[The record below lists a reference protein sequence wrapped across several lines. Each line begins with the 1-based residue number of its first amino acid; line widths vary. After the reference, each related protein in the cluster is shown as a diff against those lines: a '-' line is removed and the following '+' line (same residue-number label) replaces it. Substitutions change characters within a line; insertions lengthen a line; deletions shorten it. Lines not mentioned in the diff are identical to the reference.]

1 MKKILFPLFIS
12 LFLIACSNNPPNQ
25 VEGSKEAITSQD
37 LTALQHVEWSK
48 NATIYEANIRQ
59 MTPEGTFKAM
69 EAKLPEIKD
78 LGVKI
83 IWLMPIQPI
92 GVLNRKGGLGSYYSV
107 KDYTAINPEFGTMN
121 DFKSLVNKA
130 HEMDLKILID
140 WVANHTSWDNVWIA
154 DHPDWFTKDADGN
167 FIAPNPDWSDVM
179 DLNYD
184 NMEMQAAM
192 IDAMKFW
199 VTETDIDGF
208 RCDVAYMVPVEFW
221 NEMRV
226 ELDAVKPMFM
236 LAEAEQDDHHLE
248 AFDMSYA
255 WELMHLMKH
264 VIDGDSTLNSID
276 KYMAREKN
284 KFSSNDYRMQ
294 LLTSHDENSWN
305 GTVEE
310 RYGSAEK
317 AVAVL
322 VYTINGMPLI
332 YSGQEYGNDKRL
344 EFFEKD
350 NPNYADPEI
359 FDFYKTMMHL
369 NKINRAL
376 WNGNEGGDYHRI
388 KTTADEK
395 VFVLKRQKDE
405 SVVVSMVNFSDKP
418 QKFKLQLSEDLFLA
432 DVFTSVETLLINNIE
447 ITLPAY
453 GYKVLE
459 K

>member
-1 MKKILFPLFIS
+1 MKNILTFTLIS
-12 LFLIACSNNPPNQ
+12 LLLVACSNNQPQLVESTNQ
-25 VEGSKEAITSQD
+25 ENIAPVSQE
-37 LTALQHVEWSK
+37 LKHVEWSK

-59 MTPEGTFKAM
+59 MTPEGTFKAL
-69 EAKLPEIKD
+69 EAKLSEIKD
-78 LGVKI
+78 LGIEI

-92 GVLNRKGGLGSYYSV
+92 GELNRKGGLGSYYSV
-107 KDYTAINPEFGTMN
+107 MDYTAVNPEFGSMD

-130 HEMDLKILID
+130 HEMDMKILID

-154 DHPDWFTKDADGN
+154 DHPDWFTKDENGN

-221 NEMRV
+221 NEMRI
-226 ELDAVKPMFM
+226 ELDAVKPMFI
-236 LAEAEQDDHHLE
+236 LAEAEQDDHHIK

-264 VIDGDSTLNSID
+264 VVDGDSTLHSIE
-276 KYMAREKN
+276 KYMTREKN
-284 KFSSNDYRMQ
+284 KFSRNDYRMQ

-317 AVAVL
+317 AIATL

-350 NPNYADPEI
+350 NPNFANPEI
-359 FDFYKTMMHL
+359 FDFYKTLMHL
-369 NKINRAL
+369 NKINSAL
-376 WNGNEGGDYHRI
+376 WNGNYGGDYNRI
-388 KTTADEK
+388 KTTADEQ
-395 VFVLKRQKDE
+395 VFALKRQKDE
-405 SVVVSMVNFSDKP
+405 SVVVSMVNLSDKAVT
-418 QKFKLQLSEDLFLA
+418 FKIQMDEALILA
-432 DVFTSVETLLINNIE
+432 DVFISKETMLNSDIE
-447 ITLPAY
+447 YTLPAY
-453 GYKVLE
+453 GYMVLE